1 MFRQFKIL
9 AAVCA
14 VSLVAACGGGDD
26 HPPPVPG
33 TLAAEATARGFTSLV
48 AAADKAG
55 LVPALSASSSSLTV
69 FAPTDAAFSALA
81 TTLGFASANAMVTA
95 LDGPTLAKILQYHV
109 LPTKKLAAELV
120 AAGATSVQP
129 TLYNFEGAATTL
141 ALNTS
146 AGVKITDEVLNQ
158 VTVQTADVAAS
169 NGVIH
174 VIDKVL
180 VPPGVLNLVQMAKL
194 NPTFSVLVE
203 AVVAANLATTLSGT
217 GPFTVFA
224 PTNDAFTAALGEL
237 GVTKA
242 QLLASPGLAGVL
254 TYHVVAGNLRAAA
267 VVALPKPASVTTVQ
281 GTAFT
286 VGTTLAITDG
296 RARSARLV
304 ATDVIA
310 SNGVIHVIDKVLLPA
325 IAP

>member
-1 MFRQFKIL
+1 MFRPFRTW
-9 AAVCA
+9 AAACA
-14 VSLVAACGGGDD
+14 VTLLAACGGSDE
-26 HPPPVPG
+26 HPAPG
-33 TLAAEATARGFTSLV
+33 TLAAEATAAGFGALV

-55 LVPALSASSSSLTV
+55 LVPALSASTSSLTV
-69 FAPTDAAFSALA
+69 FAPTDAAFNAMA
-81 TTLGFASANAMVTA
+81 TSLGFASASAMVTA

-109 LPTKKLAAELV
+109 LPTKKMAADLV
-120 AAGATSVQP
+120 AAGATSAQA
-129 TLYNFEGAATTL
+129 TLYNFENAATTL

-146 AGVKITDEVLNQ
+146 NGVKITDEVLNQ
-158 VTVQTADVAAS
+158 ATVTSANVAAS

-180 VPPGVLNLVQMAKL
+180 VPPGVLNVVQMAQL

-203 AVVAANLATTLSGT
+203 AVVAADLAGQLSAP

-237 GVTKA
+237 ELSKA
-242 QLLASPGLAGVL
+242 QLLASAGLADIL
-254 TYHVVAGNLRAAA
+254 NYHVVAGDVRAAA
-267 VVALPKPASVTTVQ
+267 VVALPKPASVTTEQ

-286 VGTTLAITDG
+286 VGANLAITDG
-296 RARSARLV
+296 RARSANLV

-325 IAP
+325 VAN